1 MAQEKTN
8 SFGKLGRL
16 ITKRKFSIIVVWILL
31 LAIILPIVLAA
42 SGVTSLTMNSSTES
56 SIESA
61 KAGDIITAQFQK
73 SVSNDSL
80 VIIISTNDASSL
92 ATQQF
97 IDELTQRINENSS
110 LIGLENITSV
120 YSILI
125 PALNGTNQGV
135 YAAYKGGNLT
145 YNLLYSVPTI
155 YSNVWFQAYNTTKNG
170 QLVPGLNQTTQA
182 VYSVKENANMTY
194 YLLYS
199 VPAIYSSV
207 WAGAYTTLEN
217 ANLTYNLLYGPP
229 AIYLNSW
236 QQAMV
241 QTSGDVNQSN
251 SIANQTTA
259 QTLNAVDP
267 TAYTQYTSHLLEA
280 FNTAWTQ
287 SFLDSQTSTW
297 TPIERA
303 TFASTQT
310 NQLYINTFLAGNST
324 AQEFVTALT
333 NTLTFQDYLNNANNQ
348 TQNNVALTNFTIQLL
363 NSSSSNDAS
372 STDSIMAPPDSYNL
386 DAYSIKAFN
395 EEAFSQTETILSQ
408 ADPASFTQYISTLLN
423 EFNASWTSSFQNPET
438 QTFTSTQRASLSANI
453 TNQHYISTTLAG
465 NASMQDF
472 VTALTHT
479 FSLDSFLLNT
489 QQQNNDQI
497 RDFAIQYIA
506 KQSKSPVA
514 FVTAAYNLGKT
525 PSSGA
530 LAELADNVIWNS
542 QSYGMDKFVPMF
554 NSISYNTTKSI
565 LKNIDE
571 SSYNDYTSHMLS
583 LFNASWYS
591 TIPKQPTST
600 TWINQTASAAAD
612 IANSQFI
619 PTYLNEGADF
629 ANQIAHTLRLQDYLN
644 ANTTE
649 TNAKL
654 KTLTISY
661 VANQSSFS
669 KELITAIYGMGENA
683 TNNAL
688 QTLSANIVSN
698 SNVYNIGEQ
707 LNSLVISFVSPSK
720 DVTLVSVTFDG
731 SNESNVLTLRNIIAS
746 QLANHPTDINL
757 AQVTGGDA
765 LNYDFG
771 QSTNKDLEIILPITI
786 ALLII
791 ATGIFFRSIVTP
803 IITLGTIGVGLGVS
817 QIFPYLV
824 GTYINSVDYT
834 VTTVLMTVLIGVGTD
849 YSIFILARHREE
861 RINGLPLFE
870 AIKKSITW
878 AGESIVTSGATVII
892 SFFALATTSMI
903 MLQTMGLIVGLGIIV
918 TLLASLTFAPALT
931 AILGDR
937 IFWPNSGERFQRYA
951 YSVIEKNK
959 RRGGYFAKSGKFS
972 VKHGKVIILV
982 AVLVTIPAFYVYS
995 TTTPTFNLLG
1005 TASNSLESV
1014 SASNTLTNSFGGG
1027 RLMPSYVVVT
1037 FANPIVGNGGFSSG
1051 EMATLQS
1058 ISSDI
1063 AAHIGVQEVTGPT
1076 MPFGEAVDYRT
1087 ITNNSDTITYDGMIN
1102 AVSNDTQSALITV
1115 KFTVDPYSTEAMNY
1129 AQEIRSNLHTN
1140 YDSASNVTGIYFG
1153 GTTGE
1158 ILDTRMTFENQFN
1171 SILPIVALGVGIVL
1185 FVVLGSLILPIFAVV
1200 SVLMSI
1206 LWTLAVTVIVFQ
1218 SAFNF
1223 GLLFITPLILFVLL
1237 LGLGM
1242 DYNIFILTRIREE
1255 SAKGQHLNDAIIN
1268 AIQQTGGIIT
1278 AAAIILA
1285 GSLGTLL
1292 LSSNMM
1298 LKEMGFAFAFS
1309 ILIDALVVR
1318 TYLVPA
1324 VMSTFGKW
1332 NWYNPIKRLQ
1342 RIKNLT
1348 DKQHSAEQQKIE
1360 ENQNKPI

>member
-1 MAQEKTN
+1 MVQGKINA
-8 SFGKLGRL
+8 FGKLGRL
-16 ITKRKFSIIVVWILL
+16 ITKRKYAIIVVWVLL
-31 LAIILPIVLAA
+31 LAIILPIIITAT
-42 SGVTSLTMNSSTES
+42 GVTSLTMNSSTES
-56 SIESA
+56 NTESA

-73 SVSNDSL
+73 SVANNSL

-92 ATQQF
+92 ATQRF
-97 IDELTQRINENSS
+97 IDELTQQINESS
-110 LIGLENITSV
+110 SITGLENITSV

-125 PALNGTNQGV
+125 PVLNGTNQGL

-170 QLVPGLNQTTQA
+170 QLVPGLNQTAQA
-182 VYSVKENANMTY
+182 VYSVRDNANMTY
-194 YLLYS
+194 YLFYS
-199 VPAIYSSV
+199 VPAMYSGV

-217 ANLTYNLLYGPP
+217 ANLTYNLLYGTPT
-229 AIYLNSW
+229 IYLNTW
-236 QQAMV
+236 QQAMS
-241 QTSGDVNQSN
+241 QTSSNVDQSN
-251 SIANQTTA
+251 FIANQTTA
-259 QTLNAVDP
+259 QTLYGVDP
-267 TAYTQYTSHLLEA
+267 VSYTQYTSYLLEA
-280 FNTAWTQ
+280 FNSAWTQ
-287 SFLDSQTSTW
+287 SFLDPQTSTW
-297 TPIERA
+297 TPIQRA
-303 TFASTQT
+303 IFASNQT

-324 AQEFVTALT
+324 AQSFVTALT
-333 NTLTFQDYLNNANNQ
+333 NTLTLQDYLNNSNNQ
-348 TQNNVALTNFTIQLL
+348 TQNNIALTDFAIQLL
-363 NSSSSNDAS
+363 NSSSPSDVSSNGFIS
-372 STDSIMAPPDSYNL
+372 APPAAYNL
-386 DAYSIKAFN
+386 DAYTITALD
-395 EEAFSQTETILSQ
+395 EAAYNQTATMFSQ
-408 ADPASFTQYISTLLN
+408 ADPASFAQYTSPLLS
-423 EFNASWTSSFQNPET
+423 EFNSSWAMSFQNPDT
-438 QTFTSTQRASLSANI
+438 QTFTSTQRASLSANM
-453 TNQHYISTTLAG
+453 TNQQYINTDLAG

-472 VTALTHT
+472 TTALTHT
-479 FSLDSFLLNT
+479 FSLDSFLFNT

-506 KQSKSPVA
+506 NQSKSPVT

-530 LAELADNVIWNS
+530 LTELADNVIWNS

-565 LKNIDE
+565 LKDIDE

-583 LFNASWYS
+583 FFNASWCARV
-591 TIPKQPTST
+591 PNQPTSST
-600 TWINQTASAAAD
+600 IWINQTASVAAD
-612 IANSQFI
+612 FANAQFI
-619 PTYLNEGADF
+619 PAYLSDNADF
-629 ANQIAHTLRLQDYLN
+629 ANQIAHNLKLQDYLN

-654 KTLTISY
+654 KTLTINY
-661 VANQSSFS
+661 VANQSGLS
-669 KELITAIYGMGENA
+669 KELITAIYGMGENS
-683 TNNAL
+683 TNSVL
-688 QTLSANIVSN
+688 QTLAANIIS
-698 SNVYNIGEQ
+698 SPDAYNIGEQ
-707 LNSLVISFVSPSK
+707 FNSLISSFVSPTK
-720 DVTLVSVTFDG
+720 DVTLVSITFNR
-731 SNESNVLTLRNIIAS
+731 SNESNVLALRGIIAS
-746 QLANHPTDINL
+746 QLAQHPTEINS
-757 AQVTGGDA
+757 AQVTGNDA

-771 QSTNKDLEIILPITI
+771 QSTTKELEIILPITI

-878 AGESIVTSGATVII
+878 AGESIITSGATVII

-903 MLQTMGLIVGLGIIV
+903 MLQTMGLVVGLGIIV

-951 YSVIEKNK
+951 EGIVEKNK
-959 RRGGYFAKSGKFS
+959 RRGGYFAKSGAFS
-972 VKHGKVIILV
+972 VKHGKVIILL

-1027 RLMPSYVVVT
+1027 RLMPTYIVAT
-1037 FANPIVGNGGFSSG
+1037 FTNPIVNNGSFNMG

-1058 ISSDI
+1058 ISSNI
-1063 AAHIGVQEVTGPT
+1063 ATRTGIQEVTGPT
-1076 MPFGEAVDYRT
+1076 MPFGEAVDYHT
-1087 ITNNSDTITYDGMIN
+1087 ITNDSDSTTYSAMLSSIGADNS
-1102 AVSNDTQSALITV
+1102 SALITV
-1115 KFTVDPYSTEAMNY
+1115 KFTVDPYSTDAMNY

-1140 YDSASNVTGIYFG
+1140 YDSTTNVTGIYLG
-1153 GTTGE
+1153 GTTGDT
-1158 ILDTRMTFENQFN
+1158 LDTRMTFESQFN
-1171 SILPIVALGVGIVL
+1171 SILPLVALGVGIVL
-1185 FVVLGSLILPIFAVV
+1185 FFVLGSLILPVFAVV

-1206 LWTLAVTVIVFQ
+1206 VWTLAITVMVFQ

-1255 SAKGQHLNDAIIN
+1255 SAKGQHLNDAIIQ

-1318 TYLVPA
+1318 TYIVPA

-1342 RIKNLT
+1342 RIKDLN
-1348 DKQHSAEQQKIE
+1348 E
-1360 ENQNKPI
+1360 NKPAK